1 MILETKTDYEAFN
14 EAFGDADV
22 SDEEDAIQNE
32 NDDTK
37 SGKSK
42 LQNKYEKQIKSGMAC

>member
-1 MILETKTDYEAFN
+1 MIVEANPEKDNTENINYEAIN

-37 SGKSK
+37 SGKTK
-42 LQNKYEKQIKSGMAC
+42 